1 MTITFN
7 DEYCY
12 EMFLQLCRQEHI
24 VTVGDLV
31 DYSVIFPSYKLRQVG
46 ELLTLVGLAKE
57 SH

>member
-12 EMFLQLCRQEHI
+12 EKFLLFCRVNHVI
-24 VTVGDLV
+24 VVGDLV
-31 DYSVIFPSYKLRQVG
+31 DYSVIFPAYKLGLVA
-46 ELLTLVGLAKE
+46 ELLKQVALAKE